1 MNQPVTPANPS
12 ATPGFKR
19 RIGLFTATMLVAGN
33 MIGSGIFIVSADMAR
48 DVGGA
53 GWLLMLWL
61 LAVLSLLSYL
71 RKKRLGKRN

>member
-61 LAVLSLLSYL
+61 LTGVMTVLGGLCYA
-71 RKKRLGKRN
+71 